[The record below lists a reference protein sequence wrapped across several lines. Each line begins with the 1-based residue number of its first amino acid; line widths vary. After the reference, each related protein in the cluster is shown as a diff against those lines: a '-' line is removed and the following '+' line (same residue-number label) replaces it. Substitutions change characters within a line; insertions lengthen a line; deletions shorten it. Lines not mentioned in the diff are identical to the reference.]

1 MRWLVAALL
10 LWAVRPAAA
19 APVEG
24 VRPVPLGTLDGR
36 GQPADP
42 RVSPDAT
49 AVGFEFLGAGGET
62 LEVYW
67 LPFDREGAEPR
78 PVVPI
83 RSADPFSLRPDA
95 ARPVSEGLSWGPPK
109 RGRARAVVA
118 ATRRA
123 ATRGPGQN
131 NFDLFLAEPGRR
143 GFLTEHPAN
152 DAQPAVSPDGSLVAF
167 VSGRTGQGDL
177 YLYRFFAQ
185 GPTVVRLTR
194 EPAGSE
200 LYPAWSPDGRRL
212 AYVAHLGGQDH
223 VVVVDG
229 VAGDAPAFRDVT
241 PERRGSCLAPSF
253 SPDGRWIAFYAREPA
268 SRRADLFAVPV
279 AGGTARLLLEG
290 GLPETR
296 GGPRWLPDAA
306 GLVVVRDDAARRN
319 PLVRVAVDGGAVE
332 VLETG
337 TELNADPWVADLPA
351 GWTVFWTAQGASG
364 DVQKRWRRIY
374 RGRLPRWER
383 AR

>member
-1 MRWLVAALL
+1 MRWLVAVFV
-10 LWAVRPAAA
+10 LWAVRPAVAGSVE
-19 APVEG
+19 PVH
-24 VRPVPLGTLDGR
+24 PVDLGALDGR

-42 RVSPDAT
+42 RVSPDGT
-49 AVGFEFLGAGGET
+49 VLGFEFLGAGGET

-67 LPFDREGAEPR
+67 LPLGREGAEPR
-78 PVVPI
+78 PVVPV
-83 RSADPFSLRPDA
+83 RSADPFRLRPD
-95 ARPVSEGLSWGPPK
+95 PVLPWGEGLRWAPPK

-123 ATRGPGQN
+123 AARGLGRN

-152 DAQPAVSPDGSLVAF
+152 DAQPALSPDGSLVAF
-167 VSGRTGQGDL
+167 ASGRTGQGDL
-177 YLYRFFAQ
+177 YLYRFFAP
-185 GPTVVRLTR
+185 GPAVVRLTR

-200 LYPAWSPDGRRL
+200 LYPAWSPDGSRL

-229 VAGDAPAFRDVT
+229 VAGDDPAFRDVT
-241 PERRGSCLAPSF
+241 PGRRGSCLAPSF
-253 SPDGRWIAFYAREPA
+253 SPDGRWVAFYAREPG
-268 SRRADLFAVPV
+268 SRRADLFVVPV
-279 AGGTARLLLEG
+279 EGGRARSLLEG

-306 GLVVVRDDAARRN
+306 GLVAVLDDAARRN
-319 PLVRVAVDGGAVE
+319 PLVRVAVDGGDVE
-332 VLETG
+332 VLASG

-351 GWTVFWTAQGASG
+351 GWTLFWTAQGASG

-374 RGRLPRWER
+374 RGRLPR
-383 AR
+383 